1 MMEIDGVGEVS
12 HAASGRT
19 YVIDGSESN
28 SRRSFPRKLRDR
40 STDSLRS
47 CPENGMATE
56 QDLRR
61 KAMAQTTGRRN
72 SWPSPPEL
80 MLLSEVADKY
90 RKLEE
95 DTFANGGRRGV
106 AVVVQNSTY
115 YPHKSPRVPLR
126 RHSFNSPQISSMEF
140 RESALIRLH
149 QAERIRQK
157 AKSNSLPDRKQFQ
170 SAQNSLTHSVRGG
183 RFDLRNT
190 SFHKID
196 EYPDGPQDDKRLLRR
211 ASLPSSLQRKTTT
224 MRQASSHFPPR
235 DGIDAI
241 QSSREREILMKKQIL
256 MREMRKEHLCQKIQ
270 QLKILQRRQIY
281 HDKLRMAQNGNL
293 KGATSINNHESIT
306 IKYQLNPN
314 IEFSGNED
322 TTHCFQRA
330 QIGDRLCT
338 RKELSEGE
346 TSKERQNLKPEKQD
360 EGHFE
365 SQNVLQLF
373 WNMVTKF
380 NKLYEKQARLTGM
393 SKENQDVKTKKQ
405 MKEIHEALSAVR
417 LWGEAR
423 KEINS
428 AAMHYFESRNEL

>member
-140 RESALIRLH
+140 RESALLRLH

-330 QIGDRLCT
+330 QIGCV
-338 RKELSEGE
+338 
-346 TSKERQNLKPEKQD
+346 
-360 EGHFE
+360 F
-365 SQNVLQLF
+365 
-373 WNMVTKF
+373 
-380 NKLYEKQARLTGM
+380 
-393 SKENQDVKTKKQ
+393 
-405 MKEIHEALSAVR
+405 
-417 LWGEAR
+417 
-423 KEINS
+423 
-428 AAMHYFESRNEL
+428 

>member
-95 DTFANGGRRGV
+95 DTSANGGRRGV

-140 RESALIRLH
+140 RESALLRLH

-157 AKSNSLPDRKQFQ
+157 AKSNVSNTQLDRGRERNPEDVSKGGITDRHYRHVPTKSIVPRARSLPPVNDDPHLAQFAKRGVNSLPDRKQFQ

-281 HDKLRMAQNGNL
+281 YDKLRMAQNGNL
-293 KGATSINNHESIT
+293 KGATSINNQESIT

-330 QIGDRLCT
+330 QIGCV
-338 RKELSEGE
+338 
-346 TSKERQNLKPEKQD
+346 
-360 EGHFE
+360 F
-365 SQNVLQLF
+365 
-373 WNMVTKF
+373 
-380 NKLYEKQARLTGM
+380 
-393 SKENQDVKTKKQ
+393 
-405 MKEIHEALSAVR
+405 
-417 LWGEAR
+417 
-423 KEINS
+423 
-428 AAMHYFESRNEL
+428 